1 MLNRRELIASTVA
14 LTVASQ
20 AAAARTV
27 APMSAGSAGA
37 AGIDAPLTEGPARY
51 FIASLDLPDARPA
64 ARAAEAR
71 GATVLWLGTDVTPV
85 YTRLDL
91 ELRPAP
97 FAVAGLTS
105 AHHLFVLERLGWDRG
120 LRTVRRTG
128 SGTVILGGTPRDR

>member
-1 MLNRRELIASTVA
+1 M
-14 LTVASQ
+14 
-20 AAAARTV
+20 
-27 APMSAGSAGA
+27 
-37 AGIDAPLTEGPARY
+37 
-51 FIASLDLPDARPA
+51 
-64 ARAAEAR
+64 
-71 GATVLWLGTDVTPV
+71 LWLGTDVTPV

-128 SGTVILGGTPRDR
+128 SGTMIDWRLEPRNFVSGTKF